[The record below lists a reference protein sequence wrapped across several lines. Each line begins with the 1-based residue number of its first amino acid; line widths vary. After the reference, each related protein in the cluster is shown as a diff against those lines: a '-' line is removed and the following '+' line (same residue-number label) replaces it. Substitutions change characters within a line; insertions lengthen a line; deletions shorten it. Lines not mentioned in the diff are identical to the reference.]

1 VSLGVPPAGVHLES
15 WGPGDLHL
23 LEQTMGDAEMTRYLG
38 GPEDAEKLAERQ
50 VRYQDL
56 ESTGTGRM
64 CKVVDDAT
72 GESVGSVGYW
82 EKPWRDDTV
91 WETGWFVLPA
101 HQGRGIATAATA
113 LVIAELGADG
123 RHRFLHAFP
132 SVENAASN
140 AVCRRLGFALVEEG
154 IDFEFPPGNW
164 LRCNDWRRDVLAT
177 G

>member
-1 VSLGVPPAGVHLES
+1 VTQGASSPGVHLEP

-50 VRYQDL
+50 DRYRDL
-56 ESTGTGRM
+56 AGTGTGRM
-64 CKVVDDAT
+64 CKVVDDASH
-72 GESVGSVGYW
+72 EPAGSIGYW
-82 EKPWRDDTV
+82 EKEWRDDTV

-101 HQGRGIATAATA
+101 FQGRGIATAATR
-113 LVIAELGADG
+113 LVIAEVRAER

-140 AVCRRLGFALVEEG
+140 AVCRKVGFTLLEEA
-154 IDFEFPPGNW
+154 IDFEFPPGNL
-164 LRCNDWRRDVLAT
+164 LRCNDWRLDVLAT
-177 G
+177 A